1 MTQPQRKRVAPADPK
16 RYSGRPPPCLRR
28 AEAVRAA
35 PARRKGADRRRRS
48 VRRRRSRRSPD
59 GSAILRRSSQGGT
72 CRKQRRRASWLPT
85 LGRSGRPILIGPWL
99 SEAGFELLYWIP
111 FLAWAK
117 VYGNLDPSQLVVI
130 SRGGAASWYRD
141 ITTNYEDV
149 LSFLFAGGIPR
160 AQRRTHRRTARPPEA
175 RRDLELRPRDHREG
189 HREARPQRRPPA
201 APLDD
206 VPAVRSFLVPAG
218 AGDAHR
224 GLYVVR
230 AAAAG

>member
-1 MTQPQRKRVAPADPK
+1 MAPLGPPSALTPK
-16 RYSGRPPPCLRR
+16 PGRPRDPAKKLAGWNLPE
-28 AEAVRAA
+28 AEETREMVTA
-35 PARRKGADRRRRS
+35 
-48 VRRRRSRRSPD
+48 
-59 GSAILRRSSQGGT
+59 
-72 CRKQRRRASWLPT
+72 

-117 VYGNLDPSQLVVI
+117 AYGNLDPSQLVVI

-149 LSFLFAGGIPR
+149 LSFYSPEEFR
-160 AQRRTHRRTARPPEA
+160 ARNDAAHRRTARPAEA

-189 HREARPQRRPPA
+189 HRETRPQRRPPA
-201 APLDD
+201 APVDD
-206 VPAVRSFLVPAG
+206 VPAVRPFLVPAG

-224 GLYVVR
+224 GVHVVR